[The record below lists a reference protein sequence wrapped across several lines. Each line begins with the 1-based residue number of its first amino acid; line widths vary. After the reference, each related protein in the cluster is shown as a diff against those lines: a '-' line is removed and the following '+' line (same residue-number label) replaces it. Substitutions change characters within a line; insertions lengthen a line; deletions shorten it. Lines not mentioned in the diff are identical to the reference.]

1 MKWPL
6 HLVLTAV
13 MCLAACGT
21 PGAPRPP
28 SLELPRPVADL
39 AATRQG
45 DKVMLTWTAPR
56 ETTDKQ
62 SIRHP
67 GPVRVCRGVNTTAM
81 VQCPQVAELP
91 PAPAVAKG
99 AKPEQGTYTDTLPA
113 DLQQQSPTG
122 FATYALELLNGRGRS
137 AGLSNHVEV
146 PLAPTLSPPEKVVGS
161 VTAQGPVIGW
171 SVPLNEV
178 NLIML
183 PRATKQNSPAA
194 YDFRLYRRDK
204 QQPSKVMPVAIPIDN
219 AFASPLLAQPNENV
233 LDPAAEWEHTYQYW
247 VTVVTTVNAR
257 GGSQEVEGAASPVV
271 EVFVH
276 DVFPPAAPAGLQAV
290 ASGVGQPAFV
300 DLTWAPITEADLAG
314 YNVYRHQAG
323 QPAVKINTELV
334 KTPAYRDREVAAGHN
349 YFYAVTGVDLRGNE
363 SLRSDETSESLP

>member
-1 MKWPL
+1 MKWQL
-6 HLVLTAV
+6 YLVLTAV
-13 MCLAACGT
+13 LCLAACGT

-28 SLELPRPVADL
+28 SLELPRPAADL

-45 DKVMLTWTAPR
+45 DKITLTWTAPR

-62 SIRHP
+62 NIRHP
-67 GPVRVCRGVNTTAM
+67 GPVRICRGVNTTAM

-91 PAPAVAKG
+91 AAPAVAKG
-99 AKPEQGTYTDTLPA
+99 AKPEQRTYADTLPMN
-113 DLQQQSPTG
+113 LQQQNPTG
-122 FATYALELLNGRGRS
+122 FATYALESLNGRGRS

-146 PLAPTLSPPEKVVGS
+146 PLAPTLPPPEKVVGS

-171 SVPLNEV
+171 SVPLNEI

-183 PRATKQNSPAA
+183 PRATKQSSPVA

-204 QQPSKVMPVAIPIDN
+204 QQPNVMPVAIPIEN
-219 AFASPLLAQPNENV
+219 AYASPLLPQPNENV
-233 LDPAAEWEHTYQYW
+233 LDPTAEWEHTYQYW

-257 GGSQEVEGAASPVV
+257 GGSQEVEGEASPII

-290 ASGVGQPAFV
+290 ASGVGQPPFV
-300 DLTWAPITEADLAG
+300 DLTWAPNTEADLAG
-314 YNVYRHQAG
+314 YNVYRRQAG
-323 QPAVKINTELV
+323 QPPVKISTELV
-334 KTPAYRDREVAAGHN
+334 KAPAYRDREVTAGHN
-349 YFYAVTGVDLRGNE
+349 YFYAVTAVDLRGNE
-363 SLRSDETSESLP
+363 SPRSDETSESLP